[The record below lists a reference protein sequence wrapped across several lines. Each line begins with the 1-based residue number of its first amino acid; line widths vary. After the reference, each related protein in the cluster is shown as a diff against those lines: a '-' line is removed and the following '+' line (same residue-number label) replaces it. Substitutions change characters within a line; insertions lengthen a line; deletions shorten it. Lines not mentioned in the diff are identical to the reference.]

1 MITREQQR
9 MRLAWDRLCSWFGT
23 DDTASWPNKPGADKY
38 LGALKK
44 TPARIHACG
53 LGMALAFLR
62 SRTSQP
68 EAVQAGK
75 DVEYATLQAL
85 GYAKDAHDLLNEIR
99 ERDASFLFLA
109 TDEAVA
115 LIAWMTRLMEGAG
128 VSAKDED

>member
-9 MRLAWDRLCSWFGT
+9 MRLAWDRLCYQFG
-23 DDTASWPNKPGADKY
+23 DDDASWRNDGRAAKY

-62 SRTSQP
+62 SRSSQR
-68 EAVQAGK
+68 EAQRAGE
-75 DVEYATLQAL
+75 DVEVATLRAL
-85 GYAKDAHDLLNEIR
+85 GYQNDTDLIEKIR
-99 ERDASFLFLA
+99 NRDAAFLFLA

-128 VSAKDED
+128 VSADEEN